1 MKTSVLPKTKF
12 GVVSVASV
20 LVFLILVGILNLL
33 RRTLMPAVEIT
44 YSGTPLLS
52 IIVVMAVFAAG
63 VAFITGLIAVIKKKD
78 RSILVY
84 IATLFGLFVLLTQD

>member
-1 MKTSVLPKTKF
+1 
-12 GVVSVASV
+12 
-20 LVFLILVGILNLL
+20 
-33 RRTLMPAVEIT
+33 MPAVEIT